1 MSFRYLTLML
11 MIFVSTR
18 TFAFNLFVLIETSEL
33 IENNIKCALFNENL
47 KESFPKKYE
56 QAILLDAMIEN
67 KKIMCKFENIPY
79 GNYAVSIYNDENKN
93 NKLDLSFFGIPKE
106 DWGVSNNVR
115 HKMSSPYFEESQIL
129 INKDVEISIKL
140 GNL

>member
-1 MSFRYLTLML
+1 

-67 KKIMCKFENIPY
+67 NKIMCKFENIPY

-106 DWGVSNNVR
+106 DWGISNNVR
-115 HKMSSPYFEESQIL
+115 HKMSSPDFEESQIL

>member
-1 MSFRYLTLML
+1 ML

-79 GNYAVSIYNDENKN
+79 GNYAVSR
-93 NKLDLSFFGIPKE
+93 F
-106 DWGVSNNVR
+106 
-115 HKMSSPYFEESQIL
+115 
-129 INKDVEISIKL
+129 
-140 GNL
+140 

>member
-11 MIFVSTR
+11 IIFVSTR

-33 IENNIKCALFNENL
+33 SENNIKCALFNENL

-115 HKMSSPYFEESQIL
+115 HKMSSPDFEESQIL